1 MSDLFVLQGALNPS
15 TVHLAM
21 TSLAPVGHAAGT
33 FRRILR
39 LLPAMRHHAEI
50 LQADDPGFGYD
61 ADDLPSRQSGREM
74 RGSIAAS
81 SLARGLWEIIHRRKR
96 SAHPCEHHSGGHD
109 GR

>member
-50 LQADDPGFGYD
+50 LEADDPRLGYD
-61 ADDLPSRQSGREM
+61 AGDLPDQSTEREM
-74 RGSIAAS
+74 RVICCAWSF
-81 SLARGLWEIIHRRKR
+81 AR
-96 SAHPCEHHSGGHD
+96 
-109 GR
+109 